1 MTSSQHRC
9 RRIRLLLTIT
19 LGLGLGGSAVR
30 SGETDANPALAN
42 PLSLEQARR
51 LAVQDNP
58 SMAASRARVEAAA
71 EALGQVRSQL
81 YPSITA
87 NVSGV
92 YNHEVPGNNTDSLES
107 YSAGVE
113 ASWLLF
119 NGLQRKFD
127 ILAAGYRR
135 EAREQADREAQRLLL
150 QSVTLVFNN
159 ALLASENMR
168 ISRQNA
174 DFNQE
179 LTNETQTR
187 FDAGAAAKS
196 EVLNFRIR
204 TAEAESQHLGAQ
216 RDYNLYRHALAG
228 LLALPE
234 QVSPT
239 DIEPAAPEHVIPE
252 DWEMPA
258 FEDEF
263 AYALTHRPDYLS
275 TLHYEDAAGA
285 DLAAAKGAHWPRVA
299 LVGSY
304 SVNRDENPRFR
315 ADERAATAESERVR
329 LTVMTDVR
337 DQLEALRVAY
347 EQVLLQRQIYDMTT
361 ETRDLVRREY
371 VVGRSSLTRLNE
383 AQTDLV
389 RASGN
394 LARARIV
401 FRQARSDL
409 ASATGRDLLRAG
421 L

>member
-1 MTSSQHRC
+1 
-9 RRIRLLLTIT
+9 
-19 LGLGLGGSAVR
+19 
-30 SGETDANPALAN
+30 
-42 PLSLEQARR
+42 
-51 LAVQDNP
+51 
-58 SMAASRARVEAAA
+58 VEAAA

-315 ADERAATAESERVR
+315 DESDATAYVGIGATWDVFTGFRRRHEVGLARADERAATAESERVR